1 MGERSAWY
9 GNSYFFLKFLLAILY
24 CTGCLYFENAVDGF
38 LASMF
43 NRWKKAAS
51 SHEVTI
57 VLFSRCFYDAKS
69 KEEFPEHMRE
79 CVQTGFNGRF
89 YEDFYRVVV
98 QVSSGFSTL
107 VFLLNLCISTLILER
122 AV

>member
-1 MGERSAWY
+1 M
-9 GNSYFFLKFLLAILY
+9 Y

-98 QVSSGFSTL
+98 QVRSGLTRFD
-107 VFLLNLCISTLILER
+107 FLIRGQCHLLQF
-122 AV
+122 